1 MAALW
6 IVAIG
11 VALLAFAVGWAVL
24 RRKSFPCPPA
34 FVWLLE
40 NRIMEHVAGSAVII
54 RRARIA
60 QGMRVLDAGCG
71 PGRITIPLAKHLGPE
86 GEVVALDVQP
96 AMLERLNERIAQ
108 HKLGNVKVVL
118 GGLGRGM
125 LGKNEFD
132 RAILITVLGEV
143 PDRSAA
149 LREIYAAL
157 KPGGILSVT
166 EVLPDPHYQSRGR
179 VRSMARTAGF
189 EVEEAFVGWRSYTL
203 NLIRPQASLG

>member
-60 QGMRVLDAGCG
+60 RGMRVLDAGCG

-96 AMLERLNERIAQ
+96 AMLDRLTDRLAQ

-118 GGLGRGM
+118 GGLGQGM

-143 PDRSAA
+143 PDRPAA
-149 LREIYAAL
+149 LREIYTGL

-166 EVLPDPHYQSRGR
+166 EVLPDPHYQSRGS
-179 VRSMARTAGF
+179 VRRLAKTAGF
-189 EVEEAFVGWRSYTL
+189 EVEEVFVGWRAYTL
-203 NLIRPQASLG
+203 NLIRP

>member
-1 MAALW
+1 MAMVW
-6 IVAIG
+6 ILAIG
-11 VALLAFAVGWAVL
+11 GVLLAFTVGWGLL
-24 RRKSFPCPPA
+24 RRMSLPCPPA

-60 QGMRVLDAGCG
+60 RGMRVLDAGCG

-96 AMLERLNERIAQ
+96 AMLDRLSERIAQ
-108 HKLGNVKVVL
+108 HKTGNVKLVL
-118 GGLGRGM
+118 GALGRGM
-125 LGKNEFD
+125 LEKDAFD

-143 PDRSAA
+143 PDRYAA

-166 EVLPDPHYQSRGR
+166 EVLPDPHFQPRGT
-179 VRSMARTAGF
+179 VRSLGRTAGF

-203 NLIRPQASLG
+203 NLIRPQSSLG

>member
-24 RRKSFPCPPA
+24 RRKSLPCPPA

-60 QGMRVLDAGCG
+60 TGMRVLDAGCG
-71 PGRITIPLAKHLGPE
+71 PGRITIPLAEHLGPE

-96 AMLERLNERIAQ
+96 AMLDRLTDRLAQ

-143 PDRSAA
+143 PDRPAA
-149 LREIYAAL
+149 LREIYAGL

-166 EVLPDPHYQSRGR
+166 EVLPDPHYQSRGSVQR
-179 VRSMARTAGF
+179 LAKTAGF
-189 EVEEAFVGWRSYTL
+189 EVEEVLVGWRAYTL
-203 NLIRPQASLG
+203 NLIRP